1 MGRFLLSQDDAA
13 KSRIIMYG
21 APLDV
26 TTSYRPGTRF
36 GPRRVREVSEALESY
51 SPILRRDLEDIRFYD
66 GQDLPL
72 ALEAGLLA
80 ALEGLERKVYEVY
93 ASGRKVLVLGG
104 EHLITLPVVRAV
116 HRHHP
121 GLVVLWLDAHAD
133 LRERFGGSRLSHAT
147 VARRVLETVGETH
160 LIQLG
165 VRSACREE
173 AGSLPNGQPGL
184 VEAMRKLRPTLEGR
198 PIYLSLDIDVL
209 DPAYAPGTGAP
220 EPGGMGSRELLE
232 AVYLLDG
239 LDLVGADIVEVAP
252 AYDHADLTAITAA
265 KLCREILLIMAAG
278 A

>member
-1 MGRFLLSQDDAA
+1 
-13 KSRIIMYG
+13 MYG

-51 SPILRRDLEDIRFYD
+51 SPALRRDLEDVRFYD

-72 ALEAGLLA
+72 ALEAGLPA
-80 ALEGLERKVYEVY
+80 ALAGLEKEVQAVY
-93 ASGRKVLVLGG
+93 AAGRKVLVLGG
-104 EHLITLPVVRAV
+104 EHLITMPIVRAV
-116 HRHHP
+116 HGHHP

-133 LRERFGGSRLSHAT
+133 LRESYGGSRLSHAT
-147 VARRVLETVGETH
+147 VARRVLEVVGEGN

-173 AGSLPNGQPGL
+173 AGFLPAGEPGL
-184 VEAMRKLRPTLEGR
+184 VEAVRRLRPSLEGR
-198 PIYLSLDIDVL
+198 PLYLSLDIDVL

-220 EPGGMGSRELLE
+220 EPGGTSTRELLE

-239 LDLVGADIVEVAP
+239 LDLVGADVVEVAP

-265 KLCREILLIMAAG
+265 KLCREILLIMAG
-278 A
+278 GR